1 MSYIGR
7 GTESISNV
15 EVLDNLTFDGSASYT
30 LQKSSTNFV
39 PSSANNLLI
48 SISGVVQQGN
58 FSVSGSTITF
68 DTTVSG
74 SDTCDWILHYG
85 TGLITT
91 VADGAITEAKLGN
104 GAVTNAK
111 LANSSIT
118 LNGSAVSLGGSATI
132 GGGKI
137 GQVVSINLSSTVSIS
152 SSSTSSFF
160 DISGLSV
167 NITPTST
174 SSKIYISYICNI
186 AVGDGSKHIRLMRD
200 STAINIGDAGGANQ
214 IRSSSTD
221 RPTSGNYDLNIAPIA
236 GNFLDSPNTTSTVT
250 YKLQATLG
258 SSYSSTIYINRTVS
272 DNNNDFYPRTSSN
285 ITVMEVLA

>member
-68 DTTVSG
+68 DTVVSG

-91 VADGAITEAKLGN
+91 VADGAITEAKLGSNAVTTAKINDSAITSAKINN
-104 GAVTNAK
+104 GAITSAK
-111 LANSSIT
+111 LDSGLA
-118 LNGSAVSLGGSATI
+118 L
-132 GGGKI
+132 GKI
-137 GQVVSINLSSTVSIS
+137 GQVVSTLTNDNLTTNSTSYSSIMSLSITPS
-152 SSSTSSFF
+152 SSS
-160 DISGLSV
+160 
-167 NITPTST
+167 
-174 SSKIYISYICNI
+174 SKILIHHTAVSDVVLSNTSNIGNI
-186 AVGDGSKHIRLMRD
+186 ALFRD
-200 STAINIGDAGGANQ
+200 STNITTAGHNSSYHSYTGRSRASGSAIMH
-214 IRSSSTD
+214 
-221 RPTSGNYDLNIAPIA
+221 
-236 GNFLDSPNTTSTVT
+236 LDSPSSTSAISYSVRGKVDNTGLTMNYGTSTQQRCVS
-250 YKLQATLG
+250 LTL
-258 SSYSSTIYINRTVS
+258 
-272 DNNNDFYPRTSSN
+272 
-285 ITVMEVLA
+285 MEVLA

>member
-1 MSYIGR
+1 MAYIGR

-91 VADGAITEAKLGN
+91 VADGAITEAKLGSNAVTTAKINDSAITSAKINN
-104 GAVTNAK
+104 GAITSAK
-111 LANSSIT
+111 LDSGLA
-118 LNGSAVSLGGSATI
+118 L
-132 GGGKI
+132 GKI
-137 GQVVSINLSSTVSIS
+137 GQVVSTLTNDNLTTNSTSYSSIMSLSITPS
-152 SSSTSSFF
+152 SSS
-160 DISGLSV
+160 
-167 NITPTST
+167 
-174 SSKIYISYICNI
+174 SKILIHHTAVSDVVLSNTSNIGNI
-186 AVGDGSKHIRLMRD
+186 ALFRD
-200 STAINIGDAGGANQ
+200 STNITTAGHNSSYHSYTGRSRASGSAIMH
-214 IRSSSTD
+214 
-221 RPTSGNYDLNIAPIA
+221 
-236 GNFLDSPNTTSTVT
+236 LDSPSSTSAISYSVRGKVDNTGLTMNYGTSTQQRCVS
-250 YKLQATLG
+250 LTL
-258 SSYSSTIYINRTVS
+258 
-272 DNNNDFYPRTSSN
+272 
-285 ITVMEVLA
+285 MEVLA

>member
-91 VADGAITEAKLGN
+91 VADGAITEAKLGSNAVTTAKINDSAITSAKINN
-104 GAVTNAK
+104 GAITSAK
-111 LANSSIT
+111 LDSGLA
-118 LNGSAVSLGGSATI
+118 L
-132 GGGKI
+132 GKI
-137 GQVVSINLSSTVSIS
+137 GQVVSTLTNDNLTTNSTSYSSIMSLSITPS
-152 SSSTSSFF
+152 SSS
-160 DISGLSV
+160 
-167 NITPTST
+167 
-174 SSKIYISYICNI
+174 SKILIHHTAVSDVVLSNTSNIGNI
-186 AVGDGSKHIRLMRD
+186 ALFRD
-200 STAINIGDAGGANQ
+200 STNITTAGHNSSYHSYTGRSRASGSAIMH
-214 IRSSSTD
+214 
-221 RPTSGNYDLNIAPIA
+221 
-236 GNFLDSPNTTSTVT
+236 LDSPSSTSAISYSVRGKVDNTGLTMNYGTSTQQRCVS
-250 YKLQATLG
+250 LTL
-258 SSYSSTIYINRTVS
+258 
-272 DNNNDFYPRTSSN
+272 
-285 ITVMEVLA
+285 MEVLA

>member
-68 DTTVSG
+68 DTTVSA

-91 VADGAITEAKLGN
+91 VADGAITEAKLGSNAVTTAKINN
-104 GAVTNAK
+104 GAITSAK
-111 LANSSIT
+111 LDSGLA
-118 LNGSAVSLGGSATI
+118 L
-132 GGGKI
+132 GKI
-137 GQVVSINLSSTVSIS
+137 GQVVSTNLSSTVSIS
-152 SSSTSSFF
+152 SSSTSNFA

-174 SSKIYISYICNI
+174 SSKIYISYLCNI

-200 STAINIGDAGGANQ
+200 STAINIGDAGQANQ
-214 IRSSSTD
+214 VRSS
-221 RPTSGNYDLNIAPIA
+221 
-236 GNFLDSPNTTSTVT
+236 
-250 YKLQATLG
+250 
-258 SSYSSTIYINRTVS
+258 
-272 DNNNDFYPRTSSN
+272 
-285 ITVMEVLA
+285 

>member
-30 LQKSSTNFV
+30 LQKSSVNFV

-91 VADGAITEAKLGN
+91 VADGAITEAKLGSNAVTTAKINN
-104 GAVTNAK
+104 GAITSAK
-111 LANSSIT
+111 LDSGLA
-118 LNGSAVSLGGSATI
+118 L
-132 GGGKI
+132 GKI
-137 GQVVSINLSSTVSIS
+137 GQVVSVTH
-152 SSSTSSFF
+152 TS
-160 DISGLSV
+160 DQ
-167 NITPTST
+167 TTTST
-174 SSKIYISYICNI
+174 SWSDITGFNVSITPSATTSKILI
-186 AVGDGSKHIRLMRD
+186 L
-200 STAINIGDAGGANQ
+200 
-214 IRSSSTD
+214 TD
-221 RPTSGNYDLNIAPIA
+221 IEFYIA
-236 GNFLDSPNTTSTVT
+236 GSGQGLNGLVKVLRDKPSANTDIVQRRSQSYSQDGTGVEYENQVSFIYLDSPSTTSAID
-250 YKLQATLG
+250 YKIQFRLG
-258 SSYSSTIYINRTVS
+258 SGSSVS
-272 DNNNDFYPRTSSN
+272 VNHSNNKTGSL
-285 ITVMEVLA
+285 TLMEVLA

>member
-1 MSYIGR
+1 MAYIGR
-7 GTESISNV
+7 GTENISNV
-15 EVLDNLTFDGSASYT
+15 EVLDNLTFNGSASYT

-68 DTTVSG
+68 DTTVSA

-91 VADGAITEAKLGN
+91 VADGAITEAKLGSNAVTTAKINN
-104 GAVTNAK
+104 GAITSAK
-111 LANSSIT
+111 LDSGLA
-118 LNGSAVSLGGSATI
+118 L
-132 GGGKI
+132 GKI
-137 GQVVSINLSSTVSIS
+137 GQVVSTNLSSTVSIS
-152 SSSTSSFF
+152 SSSTSNFA

-174 SSKIYISYICNI
+174 SSKIYISYLCNI

-200 STAINIGDAGGANQ
+200 STAINIGDAGQANQ
-214 IRSSSTD
+214 VRSSSTS
-221 RPTSGNYDLNIAPIA
+221 RPTSTNYDLDIAPIA
-236 GNFLDSPNTTSTVT
+236 GNFLDSPNTTSQVT

-258 SSYSSTIYINRTVS
+258 STYSNTIYINRSVS
-272 DNNNDFYPRTSSN
+272 DANNDFMPRTSSN